1 MCGQG
6 GQTSTQK
13 GHTRHIQEDKAYM
26 GIVKRLVNIE
36 KKSREDEQVKG
47 TGLNWKTLC

>member
-1 MCGQG
+1 
-6 GQTSTQK
+6 
-13 GHTRHIQEDKAYM
+13 M

-36 KKSREDEQVKG
+36 KKSREEYVKHRAKLEIFTIGNTMLKQVKG